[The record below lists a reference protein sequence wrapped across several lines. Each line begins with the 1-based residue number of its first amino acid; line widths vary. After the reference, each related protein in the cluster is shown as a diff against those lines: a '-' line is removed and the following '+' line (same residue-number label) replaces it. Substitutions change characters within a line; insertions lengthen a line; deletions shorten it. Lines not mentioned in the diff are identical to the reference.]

1 MLVWE
6 VLLIHFY
13 LILYLKKKID
23 FQDFPGSPVVKT
35 LGFHCRGCRFDP
47 WSGSH
52 MLCDVA
58 KKIKKHFPEIT
69 IQVKERHGRK
79 IIFLPR
85 LQKSLSDV
93 KNKYY
98 DHDKKNYKLLTN
110 LLRQRKPLAL
120 QASIRGPDGKGIN
133 ETKDKLL
140 RWKIILLKYKW
151 LLLDR
156 EEQREWSCLGAS
168 KELSAFALWGRS
180 RVQGQTPHIVPA
192 VTPPPARWWAKN
204 EMGTRKTSGKVL
216 QRFINIEKH

>member
-1 MLVWE
+1 MVN
-6 VLLIHFY
+6 
-13 LILYLKKKID
+13 
-23 FQDFPGSPVVKT
+23 T

-140 RWKIILLKYKW
+140 RWKIILLKYK
-151 LLLDR
+151 
-156 EEQREWSCLGAS
+156 
-168 KELSAFALWGRS
+168 
-180 RVQGQTPHIVPA
+180 
-192 VTPPPARWWAKN
+192 
-204 EMGTRKTSGKVL
+204 
-216 QRFINIEKH
+216 